1 MSGAPSLSRMPKR
14 LSAGGACT
22 HPVPSSMSVVNTNL
36 ALCAYADDA
45 HTALALSVCA
55 RGVHTALELCVCVCA
70 RAYGKLR
77 VDPIGDRV
85 DDPVGWAEE
94 GLLQRGAMRC
104 NARRQ
109 MDSSLVGTPVERS
122 PKGALHESIYIDH
135 ALTYSSAGAHLSRH
149 HEVCVCACA
158 CLSCVR
164 ARASVPACMSV
175 CARAR
180 LCVHMHVCMCM
191 YSFAYACKHMYRC
204 I

>member
-1 MSGAPSLSRMPKR
+1 MLIPLSRFLCVHAVCIPR
-14 LSAGGACT
+14 
-22 HPVPSSMSVVNTNL
+22 SS
-36 ALCAYADDA
+36 
-45 HTALALSVCA
+45 
-55 RGVHTALELCVCVCA
+55 CVCVCA

-164 ARASVPACMSV
+164 ERASVPACMSV
-175 CARAR
+175 CARAL
-180 LCVHMHVCMCM
+180 LCVHMHGCMCM